1 MSPRKAY
8 ELINEHIDK
17 YLQLKTIV
25 TNKLNIAILK
35 GKHYYKFT
43 LNDHKTIYWSTKGG
57 LFTMMYHVTPLKNL
71 ESIKK
76 HGLLVKIGPRS
87 KKIGEPVR
95 AIYLFPEL
103 GYAND
108 AVANWLGD
116 EFDDDEDL
124 IILPINVT
132 EDDVERAPD
141 IDYER
146 ASLADIPAKLID
158 FDHIIYCQ

>member
-1 MSPRKAY
+1 
-8 ELINEHIDK
+8 
-17 YLQLKTIV
+17 
-25 TNKLNIAILK
+25 
-35 GKHYYKFT
+35 
-43 LNDHKTIYWSTKGG
+43 
-57 LFTMMYHVTPLKNL
+57 MMYHVTPLKNL

-76 HGLLVKIGPRS
+76 HGLLAKIGPCS
-87 KKIGEPVR
+87 KKISEPVS

-132 EDDVERAPD
+132 EDDVEREPD

>member
-1 MSPRKAY
+1 
-8 ELINEHIDK
+8 
-17 YLQLKTIV
+17 
-25 TNKLNIAILK
+25 
-35 GKHYYKFT
+35 
-43 LNDHKTIYWSTKGG
+43 
-57 LFTMMYHVTPLKNL
+57 MMYHVTPLKNL

-76 HGLLVKIGPRS
+76 HGLIAKIGPRS
-87 KKIGEPVR
+87 QKIGEPVS

-132 EDDVERAPD
+132 EDDVERAPN

-158 FDHIIYCQ
+158 FDHIVYYQ